1 MWLVVIGIVGTI
13 IFLWYLL
20 KWIGTGLG
28 QGLGF
33 LLFGRTYSKSDCE
46 QQMRDARHLL
56 RKGKIT
62 EDQFLDIEY
71 EFKKRY
77 PNLKNY

>member
-1 MWLVVIGIVGTI
+1 MWLVVIGIVGAI
-13 IFLWYLL
+13 ILVWYLL
-20 KWIGTGLG
+20 MRIGTGLSHV
-28 QGLGF
+28 LNF

-62 EDQFLDIEY
+62 EDQFLDLEY
-71 EFKKRY
+71 EVKKRY
-77 PNLKNY
+77 PNIKNY